1 MQLLTFLCAQ
11 KQKSVPEMFDE
22 TDKHLSDEEK
32 LNKFIEQKIS
42 ENEAL
47 QKLLEALNNE
57 NNSSKTK
64 PIKNK

>member
-1 MQLLTFLCAQ
+1 
-11 KQKSVPEMFDE
+11 MFDE